1 MDRRARKFLIAV
13 FSAVLL
19 WVVLPGM
26 GYCQDDE
33 LLKNPREMTFPP
45 LSFNLPKA
53 ERTVLSNGMVVYLL
67 ENPELPLVR
76 ASALIRTG
84 SVFDPPGLSGLAELT
99 AKVLRNGGTL
109 FQPPQTINQALE
121 MTGAQIEF
129 SMEMEWGSA
138 SLFAR
143 KQDFPRVLS
152 IFADLLMDPGF
163 DPSQVDLAKKAR
175 IETIRRSNDNPEEI
189 AYREFR
195 RALYR
200 GNPRGGI
207 STLESIEQ
215 IQRGDLI
222 AFYRKFFQPNNILL
236 GISGDFRK
244 KEMIESL
251 EKAFHGWSRALVE
264 VPFIPLPSP
273 QEGKSIYYASK
284 DLPQSTILLGHLS
297 LPLDHPDYFSFQ
309 VLNFILGGA
318 GFNSRLTQEIR
329 SDQGLAYAVGSFYRG
344 RVGYGVFGTFCQTK
358 SRSTHKVISL
368 LYEIIEGMKKS
379 PPGSEVL
386 DWAKNA
392 LINQFI
398 FSFTS
403 SAEVAQ
409 QQMKLEYDGLPPDY
423 LEKYQERVSAVT
435 LDDLSRAAREHLH
448 PEKSILMVVG
458 KGEDFEQPL
467 SSFGAVQQIELK
479 KYP

>member
-13 FSAVLL
+13 LSAVLL

-53 ERTVLSNGMVVYLL
+53 ERTVLSNGVVVYLL

-109 FQPPQTINQALE
+109 FQTPQTINQTLE

-152 IFADLLMDPGF
+152 IFAGLLMDPGF

-175 IETIRRSNDNPEEI
+175 IEAIRRSNDNPEEI

-284 DLPQSTILLGHLS
+284 DLPQSTLLLGHLS

-368 LYEIIEGMKKS
+368 LYEIIEEMKKN
-379 PPGSEVL
+379 PPGSEAL

-409 QQMKLEYDGLPPDY
+409 QQMKLEYDGLPSDY

-435 LDDLSRAAREHLH
+435 VDDLSRATREHLH